1 MRRLVPSWSFLTR
14 LRRPLLFR
22 LAGKEGGEK
31 GRWVTVWCI
40 LHLNSGERL
49 CFSLAFHSILTLRA
63 SWYAPPDTG
72 ASSLRRVAFESLR
85 QNVLRIKIIGQY
97 EFALDFKLSRE
108 RSKKT
113 EEVFLVGSRESEG
126 KSKSPQALFL
136 LPAFSFG
143 EAKENADGQLQICT
157 VYQPFE
163 RLLETPEAS
172 PMRGSCRRRR
182 LMRWTAPRRRKCPHL
197 IRHGL
202 RRATFPS

>member
-1 MRRLVPSWSFLTR
+1 MERIGNDTLHFSYVVGYIPSAL
-14 LRRPLLFR
+14 PL
-22 LAGKEGGEK
+22 GELSPK
-31 GRWVTVWCI
+31 VTERV
-40 LHLNSGERL
+40 LHPNFPS
-49 CFSLAFHSILTLRA
+49 
-63 SWYAPPDTG
+63 P
-72 ASSLRRVAFESLR
+72 SSLRSATSPKGRGKR
-85 QNVLRIKIIGQY
+85 RIKRELFTHIYQ
-97 EFALDFKLSRE
+97 LTRE

-113 EEVFLVGSRESEG
+113 EAVFLVGSRESEG

-182 LMRWTAPRRRKCPHL
+182 LMRWTAPRRRKYLHL
-197 IRHGL
+197 IRHGF

>member
-1 MRRLVPSWSFLTR
+1 M
-14 LRRPLLFR
+14 
-22 LAGKEGGEK
+22 
-31 GRWVTVWCI
+31 
-40 LHLNSGERL
+40 
-49 CFSLAFHSILTLRA
+49 
-63 SWYAPPDTG
+63 
-72 ASSLRRVAFESLR
+72 
-85 QNVLRIKIIGQY
+85 
-97 EFALDFKLSRE
+97 DFQLSRE
-108 RSKKT
+108 KSRKT

-172 PMRGSCRRRR
+172 PMRGSCRQRR

-197 IRHGL
+197 IRHGSAVPPSPHRGRLWCSKNRKSSRKKVQPDKFRLHLLFTADIL
-202 RRATFPS
+202 RQLLTNLMYRIRRRVPRRP

>member
-1 MRRLVPSWSFLTR
+1 MFQAS
-14 LRRPLLFR
+14 
-22 LAGKEGGEK
+22 
-31 GRWVTVWCI
+31 
-40 LHLNSGERL
+40 
-49 CFSLAFHSILTLRA
+49 FHSIVTLRA

-72 ASSLRRVAFESLR
+72 VSSLRRVAFESLR

-182 LMRWTAPRRRKCPHL
+182 LMRWTAPRRRKCPPPHPSRLAPCHL
-197 IRHGL
+197 PLIGEGFGAQKTENLPAKRCSLTSSGC
-202 RRATFPS
+202 TFYLQQIF

>member
-1 MRRLVPSWSFLTR
+1 ML
-14 LRRPLLFR
+14 
-22 LAGKEGGEK
+22 GC
-31 GRWVTVWCI
+31 VWCV
-40 LHLNSGERL
+40 LHLNSGKHQY
-49 CFSLAFHSILTLRA
+49 FSFAFHSVVTLRVSA
-63 SWYAPPDTG
+63 TRRLIWDTG
-72 ASSLRRVAFESLR
+72 FDSSCDLLTAVKHPAD
-85 QNVLRIKIIGQY
+85 KILGQY
-97 EFALDFKLSRE
+97 EFALDFQLSRE
-108 RSKKT
+108 KFRKT
-113 EEVFLVGSRESEG
+113 EAVFLVGSRESEG

-202 RRATFPS
+202 RRATFPYEGKALVLKKQKIFPQKGAA

>member
-1 MRRLVPSWSFLTR
+1 M
-14 LRRPLLFR
+14 
-22 LAGKEGGEK
+22 
-31 GRWVTVWCI
+31 
-40 LHLNSGERL
+40 
-49 CFSLAFHSILTLRA
+49 
-63 SWYAPPDTG
+63 
-72 ASSLRRVAFESLR
+72 
-85 QNVLRIKIIGQY
+85 
-97 EFALDFKLSRE
+97 DFQLSRE
-108 RSKKT
+108 KSRKT

-182 LMRWTAPRRRKCPHL
+182 LMRWTAPRRRKCPTSSVTAPPCHL
-197 IRHGL
+197 PLIGEGFGAQKTENLPAKRCSLTSSGCAFYL
-202 RRATFPS
+202 QQIF